1 MIEALKQISGVSQL
15 GALGKTMM
23 EGVTSTAA
31 TATPQVTPGQ
41 QTGQTFGD
49 VMADMANTAV
59 NNIKQGEAL
68 SFAGIQGKASTRE
81 VVDAVMQAEQSLQTA
96 MAFRDKLVSAFLDV
110 TKMQI

>member
-1 MIEALKQISGVSQL
+1 MIEALKQVSGVSQL
-15 GALGKTMM
+15 GALGKSLL
-23 EGVTSTAA
+23 ESNST
-31 TATPQVTPGQ
+31 TTTTTPQISPGQ

-49 VMADMANTAV
+49 VMADMATTAID
-59 NNIKQGEAL
+59 NIKQGEAL

-81 VVDAVMQAEQSLQTA
+81 VVDAVMEAEKSLQTA